1 MWSGWER
8 NTQNARNQAKRHSRN
23 INYPLTDRSLFAE
36 GASTA
41 ANSGCVS
48 NHYGNRRF
56 LVAPPIGV
64 KVFVARSWAEMCR
77 AKRGT
82 PWPSEARPPCRAKRG
97 TPSCRAKRGTPRPS
111 EARPPCFGV
120 GVRVTRN
127 VLVYGVCGAKMLY
140 DLTRIL
146 ACLQKLRATLYCNIY
161 IAIFTE
167 RMREQSLRKP

>member
-1 MWSGWER
+1 MRE
-8 NTQNARNQAKRHSRN
+8 Q
-23 INYPLTDRSLFAE
+23 SLRKP
-36 GASTA
+36 
-41 ANSGCVS
+41 
-48 NHYGNRRF
+48 YI
-56 LVAPPIGV
+56 LVAPTIGL

-97 TPSCRAKRGTPRPS
+97 TPPCRAKRGTPRPS

-120 GVRVTRN
+120 EVIVRRN
-127 VLVYGVCGAKMLY
+127 VFVYGVCGGSKVTFLY
-140 DLTRIL
+140 MAYVGEKCNANLTRIV
-146 ACLQKLRATLYCNIY
+146 ACLQKLRATQYCNIY